1 MNSKE
6 PQAEIAASLFFC
18 GRKKRHFYF
27 RAAGHIE
34 ISYLTK
40 KHLKNVKQSPISD
53 HMLTCNCNV
62 NGNGFTILSNDSN
75 NFNLLFKESLLI
87 ARDKLILNKD

>member
-18 GRKKRHFYF
+18 GRKKR
-27 RAAGHIE
+27 
-34 ISYLTK
+34 
-40 KHLKNVKQSPISD
+40 HLKNVKQSPISD

-87 ARDKLILNKD
+87 ARDKLILNKN